1 MNDFKWFTG
10 VVEDN
15 NDPQERGRVK
25 VRAIGYH
32 TPDDGELPTA
42 SLPWAT
48 PLMPVTS
55 ASMSG
60 IGASATGLL
69 PGSWVM
75 GFFRDGENCQDPVVV
90 GSIPGNSTRQP
101 IGSTFADSS
110 GTYPKRNGVDT
121 PEIATSNYKNS
132 SAYSIQTQTDHKT
145 IENAVPPTLSSI
157 DSTAQTPVRG
167 SWTPPSIS
175 DTVKPVYPHNSV
187 NRTSSGHVIEIDD
200 TPGAERISEMHCSG
214 TMRQIDAAGNST
226 TTIVGSSYKI
236 VVKDDNVFIQGSC
249 NLTIAGS
256 CKTLVRGNYD
266 LEVEGDYNVNVKGS
280 IKTKAGGNV
289 MSEHV
294 GLTVLNAGSHRETTI
309 NGNDRLTVG
318 ALMST
323 DATGA
328 ELNIVN
334 DYELNTFG
342 TRSDFTGAGFNNVVA
357 GAANISSSGNTTITA
372 PKIDLNP

>member
-1 MNDFKWFTG
+1 MNDLKWFTG

-32 TPDDGELPTA
+32 TPNDGELPTA

-60 IGASATGLL
+60 IGQTATGLL

-75 GFFRDGENCQDPVVV
+75 GFFRDGENCQDPIVV
-90 GSIPGNSTRQP
+90 GSIPGNSTRVST
-101 IGSTFADSS
+101 GSTFADPS
-110 GTYPKRNGVDT
+110 GTYPRRNGVDT
-121 PEIATSNYKNS
+121 PEIGTSNYKNS
-132 SAYSIQTQTDHKT
+132 SGYSIQNQTDHQT
-145 IENAVPPTLSSI
+145 IETAVPPTLSTI
-157 DSTAQTPVRG
+157 DATAQPSKRG
-167 SWTPPSIS
+167 SWTPPSIA

-200 TPGAERISEMHCSG
+200 TPGAERLSEMHCSG

-236 VVKDDNVFIQGSC
+236 VINDDNVFVQGSC

-256 CKTLVRGNYD
+256 CKTLIHGSYE
-266 LEVEGDYNVNVKGS
+266 LEVDGDYNVNVKGS
-280 IKTKAGGNV
+280 MKTKVGGSAMN
-289 MSEHV
+289 EHV
-294 GLTVLNAGSHRETTI
+294 GLTVLNAGAPRETTI
-309 NGNDRLTVG
+309 NGSDKLNVTG
-318 ALMST
+318 LMST
-323 DATGA
+323 DANQGA
-328 ELNIVN
+328 LTVVG
-334 DYELNTFG
+334 DYDITTLG
-342 TRSDFTGAGFNNVVA
+342 TRKDFTGADMTNITG
-357 GAANISSSGNTTITA
+357 GAMNISSSGNTKIVA
-372 PKIDLNP
+372 PQIQLNP

>member
-1 MNDFKWFTG
+1 MNDLKWFTG

-32 TPDDGELPTA
+32 TPNDSDLPTA

-60 IGASATGLL
+60 IGQTATGLL

-75 GFFRDGENCQDPVVV
+75 GFFRDGENCQDPIVV
-90 GSIPGNSTRQP
+90 GSIPGNSTQVST
-101 IGSTFADSS
+101 GSTFADPS

-121 PEIATSNYKNS
+121 PEIGTSNYKNS
-132 SAYSIQTQTDHKT
+132 SGYSIQNQTDHQT
-145 IENAVPPTLSSI
+145 IETAVPPTLSTI
-157 DSTAQTPVRG
+157 DATAQPPKRG
-167 SWTPPSIS
+167 SWTPPSIA

-200 TPGAERISEMHCSG
+200 TPGAERLSEMHCSG

-236 VVKDDNVFIQGSC
+236 VINDDNVFVQGSC

-256 CKTLVRGNYD
+256 CKTLIRGSYD

-280 IKTKAGGNV
+280 IKTKAGGSV

-294 GLTVLNAGSHRETTI
+294 GLTVLNTGTNRESTI
-309 NGNDRLTVG
+309 NGTDRLTVTG
-318 ALMST
+318 LMTT
-323 DATGA
+323 DATAA
-328 ELNIVN
+328 ELNIIS
-334 DYELNTFG
+334 DYEFNTFG
-342 TRSDFTGAGFNNVVA
+342 TRSDFTGAGLNSVVA
-357 GAANISSSGNTTITA
+357 GTTNMSSTGNTTITA

>member
-1 MNDFKWFTG
+1 MNDLKWFTG
-10 VVEDN
+10 VIEDN
-15 NDPQERGRVK
+15 SDPEERGRVK

-32 TPDDGELPTA
+32 TDDSGQLPTS

-60 IGASATGLL
+60 IGQTATGLL

-75 GFFRDGENCQDPVVV
+75 GFFRDGENCQDPIVV
-90 GSIPGNSTRQP
+90 GSIPGNSTRQAP
-101 IGSTFADSS
+101 GSSFADPG

-121 PEIATSNYKNS
+121 PEIGTSNYKNS
-132 SAYSIQTQTDHKT
+132 SGYSIQNQTDHQT
-145 IENAVPPTLSSI
+145 IETAVAPTLSTI
-157 DSTAQTPVRG
+157 DPSAKPPKRG
-167 SWTPPSIS
+167 SWTAPSIK
-175 DTVKPVYPHNSV
+175 DTVKPAYPYN
-187 NRTSSGHVIEIDD
+187 NATRTVSGHVIEIDD
-200 TPGAERISEMHCSG
+200 TPGSERISEMHRSG
-214 TMRQIDAAGNST
+214 TMRQIDASGNST

-256 CKTLVRGNYD
+256 CKTLIRGSYD
-266 LEVEGDYNVNVKGS
+266 LEVEGDYNINVKGS
-280 IKTKAGGNV
+280 IKTKAGGSV

-294 GLTVLNAGSHRETTI
+294 GLTVLNTGANRESTI
-309 NGNDRLTVG
+309 NGNDKLTITG
-318 ALMST
+318 LMST
-323 DATGA
+323 DTTAA
-328 ELNIVN
+328 ELNIIA

-342 TRSDFTGAGFNNVVA
+342 VRSDFTGAGFSNVVA
-357 GAANISSSGNTTITA
+357 GETNMSSTGATTITA

>member
-1 MNDFKWFTG
+1 MNDLKWFTG

-32 TPDDGELPTA
+32 TPNDGDLPTS

-60 IGASATGLL
+60 IGQTATGLL

-75 GFFRDGENCQDPVVV
+75 GFFRDGENYQDPIVV
-90 GSIPGNSTRQP
+90 GSIPGNSTQAST
-101 IGSTFADSS
+101 GSTFSDPS

-121 PEIATSNYKNS
+121 PEIGTSNYKNS
-132 SAYSIQTQTDHKT
+132 SGYSIQNQTDHQT
-145 IENAVPPTLSSI
+145 IETAVAPTLSTI
-157 DSTAQTPVRG
+157 DPSAKPPNRG
-167 SWTPPSIS
+167 SWTAPSIA
-175 DTVKPVYPHNSV
+175 DTVKPIYPHNSV

-200 TPGAERISEMHCSG
+200 TPGAERLSEMHCSG
-214 TMRQIDAAGNST
+214 TMRQIDAGGNST
-226 TTIVGSSYKI
+226 TTIVGSSYRI
-236 VVKDDNVFIQGSC
+236 VINDDNVFVQGSC

-256 CKTLVRGNYD
+256 CKTLIRGSYD

-280 IKTKAGGNV
+280 IKTKAGGSV

-294 GLTVLNAGSHRETTI
+294 GLTVLNTGTNREMTI
-309 NGNDRLTVG
+309 NGTDKLTVTG
-318 ALMST
+318 LMTT
-323 DATGA
+323 DASAA
-328 ELNIVN
+328 ELNIIG
-334 DYELNTFG
+334 DYELNAFG
-342 TRSDFTGAGFNNVVA
+342 TRSDFTGASFNNVVA
-357 GAANISSSGNTTITA
+357 GATNMSSTGSTTITA